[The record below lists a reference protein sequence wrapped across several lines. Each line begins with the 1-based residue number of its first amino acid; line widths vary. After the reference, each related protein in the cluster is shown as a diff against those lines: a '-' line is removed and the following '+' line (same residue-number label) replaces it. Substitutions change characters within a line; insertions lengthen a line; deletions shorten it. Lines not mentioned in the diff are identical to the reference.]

1 LADIARAACKVF
13 TAKGYRRTLMTDV
26 ARELGF
32 SHGVLYRYVAGKE
45 ALFQLA
51 LLYAASPDAIVD
63 LPTPLPTPAPGE
75 TLRPLTRWTAGNSTF
90 PALGA
95 ALATDECA
103 DVHREFTGVVD
114 ELYSVI
120 EDHHVLLAL
129 IESSAI
135 DIPELDAVYFGQ
147 ARGGHVHRLQRYLEM
162 RIGSGLLRAVPD
174 TALATRFVIETVAW
188 FAWHRRDD
196 RDGGLIGDDEA
207 RTSVLYLLGSA
218 FVPDG
223 QFRPP
228 EATEATEPTEV
239 MEATEMMEAT
249 EPTEPTE
256 AIGP

>member
-13 TAKGYRRTLMTDV
+13 TAKGYRRTLMTDI

-51 LLYAASPDAIVD
+51 LLYAVHPDSIAD

-75 TLRPLTRWTAGNSTF
+75 ALRPLTQWTAGNSTF
-90 PALGA
+90 PVLGA

-103 DVHREFTGVVD
+103 DIHREFTEVVD
-114 ELYSVI
+114 EFYSVI
-120 EDHHVLLAL
+120 ENHHVLLAL

-147 ARGGHVHRLQRYLEM
+147 ARGGQVDQLHRYLEM

-174 TALATRFVIETVAW
+174 TALATRFIIETVAW

-196 RDGGLIGDDEA
+196 RDGGLIGDAEA
-207 RTSVLYLLGSA
+207 RTTVLYLLGSA

-223 QFRPP
+223 ELRP
-228 EATEATEPTEV
+228 
-239 MEATEMMEAT
+239 T
-249 EPTEPTE
+249 EPTEPT
-256 AIGP
+256 GPTGP

>member
-1 LADIARAACKVF
+1 MPRRAPASRLADIARAACKVF

-103 DVHREFTGVVD
+103 DIHREFTGVVD

-147 ARGGHVHRLQRYLEM
+147 RVGAMCTGCSAISRC
-162 RIGSGLLRAVPD
+162 GSGRGCSGPSLTRPWPPGSSSRPWRGSPG
-174 TALATRFVIETVAW
+174 TAGTTGT
-188 FAWHRRDD
+188 
-196 RDGGLIGDDEA
+196 GG
-207 RTSVLYLLGSA
+207 
-218 FVPDG
+218 
-223 QFRPP
+223 
-228 EATEATEPTEV
+228 
-239 MEATEMMEAT
+239 
-249 EPTEPTE
+249 
-256 AIGP
+256 